1 MYTHTHI
8 YACTHATAQRQAHAR
23 TLAHQSRG
31 GALSGELLHFLCVIY
46 TPHCAVHNLVPRLD
60 FFHVVLCA
68 NEIKSVPIGTGLMEM
83 INFY

>member
-1 MYTHTHI
+1 MHTHTHI
-8 YACTHATAQRQAHAR
+8 YACTHTTAQRQAHTR
-23 TLAHQSRG
+23 TLTHESRG
-31 GALSGELLHFLCVIY
+31 STLSGELLHFLGVIY
-46 TPHCAVHNLVPRLD
+46 TPNCAMHNLVPRLD